1 MFYVEIIKY
10 WNTLENKGWALSWLI
25 AITVILFALGLL
37 PMIDN
42 YAHLI
47 GFVFGFPL
55 GFALMP
61 NVWFGMKGKGV
72 RIVSVLCCLL
82 FVSGMLGLLIVL
94 FYVIGVYECP
104 GCEWFNCIPLTPT
117 FCSTS
122 RVQIVY
128 DNNF

>member
-1 MFYVEIIKY
+1 VEIFQY
-10 WNTLENKGWALSWLI
+10 WRTLENKCFALAWLI
-25 AITVILFALGLL
+25 GVTIVLFALGLL

-61 NVWFGMKGKGV
+61 NIWLGCNSKIQKVFVVIGCL
-72 RIVSVLCCLL
+72 VLTA
-82 FVSGMLGLLIVL
+82 GMLAILIVL

-104 GCEWFNCIPLTPT
+104 GCQYFNCVPLTST
-117 FCSTS
+117 FCRTS
-122 RVQIVY
+122 EVKITLELEY
-128 DNNF
+128 